1 MATEA
6 PHAMPGMSDDVQ
18 HQINEV
24 LPSAD
29 PLDATDFDPVAYLN
43 VLFPNERSLPSLE
56 PRIEDAADQVSRLD
70 REISSAVHAQAEAGA
85 RATRDIARAREAMA
99 ELTLRVSTI
108 KTKASESENLVR
120 EICAD
125 IKDLDRGKRNLQR
138 TITALKRLH
147 MLAAAGAQ
155 LREAQKQ
162 KRYGEAA
169 NLLDAIGHLE
179 AYFAPFGNVPRVAE
193 LSRDVD
199 TVRTALKDQ
208 VFAAF
213 ESASILSE
221 TSTIDG
227 FDSYGGLRDC
237 CLVVDAL
244 GPAARKKQVAA
255 FVTRQLQ
262 PYRKLFPKG
271 AEDSSLDNVER
282 RFAWIRR
289 VLKKYRETY
298 AVNLPPK
305 WRVEKRLVLAFA
317 AGSKQ
322 MLLEV
327 LSSGDD
333 SGVAP
338 VLTALQKALVFEKE
352 AQASIEDEE
361 VSIRREPDEEA
372 VSEEHLSDAH
382 LQRFRADAIAREDY
396 EAFARTPI
404 LGALSSVFD
413 PFMDGYIALEKQNLE
428 DVLMRTSSED
438 AVDRDG
444 ALPVLASSVHVF
456 AYIKTSVRRCT
467 ALTTGQTFFKLHRA
481 FGECLKTYAAR
492 LGHLLDDVDDRNTK
506 ENSSRGARVLLDAAR
521 RVNGTQTINAS
532 DGDASDVSVNDA
544 EAACYCLNTAEYC
557 AETCGQLADIVRGKV
572 DEQYRER
579 VDLEHVRDAFHD
591 VVARAVTKVVGAFE
605 TAVQPALR
613 KSKGIKWGSLDTID
627 EESGYVG
634 DICAIIKRVAPAVRA
649 LLSPLYF
656 RTFCDRFASSFFA
669 KYYELIRTQKR
680 INEMGTHQLLL
691 DLHSLKPA
699 LLALPTL
706 SDGDE
711 PPPPNPPP
719 SYGTFILAQALKVE
733 TLLKLVGTPT
743 DALVER
749 FKIMWPDGSEKD
761 LARIAALKGMKRAEI
776 AFTLETFG
784 ADAAD
789 ARKAAEKQV
798 RSLTPPPQAASSN
811 DLSERLRLGVS
822 SLSTFGRS

>member
-1 MATEA
+1 MAA
-6 PHAMPGMSDDVQ
+6 PATDPPRKLPSMSDQQQQNLAD
-18 HQINEV
+18 V
-24 LPSAD
+24 LPSED

-56 PRIEDAADQVSRLD
+56 PRIEDAAEQVSQLD
-70 REISSAVHAQAEAGA
+70 LEISKAVHAQAEAGA
-85 RATRDIARAREAMA
+85 RATKDIATAREAMA
-99 ELTLRVSTI
+99 ELCTRVASI

-125 IKDLDRGKRNLQR
+125 IKDLDRAKRNLQR

-147 MLAAAGAQ
+147 MLHAASAQ
-155 LREAQKQ
+155 LKDAVAQ

-179 AYFAPFGNVPRVAE
+179 TYFAPFGNVPRVAS
-193 LSRDVD
+193 LSQDVEQ
-199 TVRTALKDQ
+199 VRSRLKQ
-208 VFAAF
+208 EVFGAF
-213 ESASILSE
+213 EKASILSE
-221 TSTIDG
+221 NSTIDG
-227 FDSYGGLRDC
+227 FDAYGGLRDC

-244 GPAARKKQVAA
+244 GPAARERQVSA
-255 FVTRQLQ
+255 FVARQLQ

-271 AEDSSLDNVER
+271 GEDSTLENVDR

-298 AVNLPPK
+298 AVKLPAK

-317 AGSKQ
+317 ARSRE
-322 MLLEV
+322 MLLDV
-327 LSSGDD
+327 LSSGENE
-333 SGVAP
+333 GVAP

-352 AQASIEDEE
+352 AQHSVEDDEAAL
-361 VSIRREPDEEA
+361 RREPP
-372 VSEEHLSDAH
+372 SEESEINEDHLTDAQ
-382 LQRFRADAIAREDY
+382 LQRVQEDKRAKEEEDGL
-396 EAFARTPI
+396 ARTKI

-413 PFMDGYIALEKQNLE
+413 PFMDGYISLEKQNLE
-428 DVLMRTSSED
+428 DVLQRTVSED

-481 FGECLKTYAAR
+481 FGECLKSYAER
-492 LGHLLDDVDDRNTK
+492 LGGLLDVVDAPQQQK
-506 ENSSRGARVLLDAAR
+506 SSSRGARVLLDAMKR
-521 RVNGTQTINAS
+521 HQTEQNES
-532 DGDASDVSVNDA
+532 DGEDLAINDA

-557 AETCGQLADIVRGKV
+557 AETAGQLAEIVRGKI
-572 DEQYRER
+572 DDQYRER
-579 VDLEHVRDAFHD
+579 VDLTQVEDAFHD
-591 VVARAVTKVVGAFE
+591 VVARAVTKVVGALE
-605 TAVQPALR
+605 TAIAPALR
-613 KSKGIKWGSLDTID
+613 KAKTAKWGVLDTID
-627 EESGYVG
+627 EESVYVG
-634 DICAIIKRVAPAVRA
+634 DVVKAIKRVAPAVRA

-656 RTFCDRFASSFFA
+656 RNFCDKFASAFFA
-669 KYYELIRTQKR
+669 KYYDLIRTQKR

-699 LLALPTL
+699 LLALPTM
-706 SDGDE
+706 GDE
-711 PPPPNPPP
+711 SSPPAPAAYNK
-719 SYGTFILAQALKVE
+719 FILSESAKVE

-761 LARIAALKGMKRAEI
+761 LARVCAVKGMKRAEI

-784 ADAAD
+784 ADAAT
-789 ARKAAEKQV
+789 ARSAAEEQV
-798 RSLTPPPQAASSN
+798 RSQSPPPAAASSN